1 MYLNAEELTPGTY
14 AVVCFIPGPEGKAHH
29 ELGMKT
35 TFTVS

>member
-1 MYLNAEELTPGTY
+1 MNIEDLEPGTY
-14 AVVCFIPGPEGKAHH
+14 ALVCFIPGPGGEAHY